1 MGNECGGPVGCCS
14 PVGFCGWSAGC
25 CGCGCC
31 CSDGRTTIEKQI
43 HEFLLLLRI

>member
-14 PVGFCGWSAGC
+14 PVGCCGCSAGC

-31 CSDGRTTIEKQI
+31 CPDGRTSIEK
-43 HEFLLLLRI
+43 